1 MYMLKE
7 SLIFPV
13 VQSVHLAGIAL
24 MVGTIVLSDLCT
36 LGNRGRPFSRA
47 FSRSWTILGG
57 VIMAVTGPLLFVA
70 DIPRY
75 VSNPAFLV
83 KMAILSIAVV
93 CHFTLHR
100 KQTRTTA
107 LLSVILWTCVV
118 LGGRAIADF
127 DV

>member
-1 MYMLKE
+1 MLKE
-7 SLIFPV
+7 SLIFPI

-24 MVGTIVLSDLCT
+24 MVGTIVLADLSA
-36 LGNRGRPFSRA
+36 LGNRGREP
-47 FSRSWTILGG
+47 SRSWTILGA
-57 VIMAVTGPLLFVA
+57 VVMAVTGPILFVA

-83 KMAILSIAVV
+83 KMVILSIAVL

-107 LLSVILWTCVV
+107 LLSLILWTCVV

>member
-1 MYMLKE
+1 MLKD
-7 SLIFPV
+7 SLIFPI

-36 LGNRGRPFSRA
+36 LGNRGRA
-47 FSRSWTILGG
+47 LSRSWTILGG
-57 VIMAVTGPLLFVA
+57 VTMAVTGPLLFVA

-75 VSNPAFLV
+75 VNNPAFLV
-83 KMAILSIAVV
+83 KMAILFIAVV
-93 CHFTLHR
+93 CHFTLYR

>member
-1 MYMLKE
+1 MLKN
-7 SLIFPV
+7 SLIFPI

-24 MVGTIVLSDLCT
+24 MVGSIFLADLRT
-36 LGNRGRPFSRA
+36 LGDTGRQPSRW
-47 FSRSWTILGG
+47 WTSLGLAT
-57 VIMAVTGPLLFVA
+57 MAVTGPILFVA

-83 KMAILSIAVV
+83 KMAILSIAIV
-93 CHFTLHR
+93 CHFTLHQ

-107 LLSVILWTCVV
+107 LLSMVLWTCVV